1 MKRDRGVLE
10 NALKEALKLEATKR
24 GNKVARALR
33 PIIAANLKSG
43 RILYFLDEVAEREPA
58 EYVDRVARFYQQ
70 LNDYVRQIQVE
81 KSEEVWQPLYK
92 QLQCWIY
99 NFLVGINFAADAR
112 THNRAVEYATEAA
125 TALLTAYFPY
135 DVAFEAWAFVLARNV
150 TCKLLKQ
157 SRRASHL
164 NEEALP
170 FEEEILLFRRIR
182 SEPDR
187 RVSELRRDLLDAVAC
202 LSSETR
208 KQIILRYYF
217 DNFSFAEIAQ
227 ELDQSINTIYQ
238 EHFRSRKEL
247 RKILGQNDY
256 KDI

>member
-1 MKRDRGVLE
+1 MTWDRGALE
-10 NALKEALKLEATKR
+10 DALEEALKLQATKR
-24 GNKVARALR
+24 GNKVAIAIR
-33 PIIAANLKSG
+33 PIIATNLRSG
-43 RILYFLDEVAEREPA
+43 RVRYFLDAVAERQPA
-58 EYVDRVARFYQQ
+58 DYVERVAGFYQQ
-70 LNDYVRQIQVE
+70 LNPYIHQVQVE
-81 KSEEVWQPLYK
+81 KCEEVWQPLFQ
-92 QLQCWIY
+92 QLQRWAY
-99 NFLVGINFAADAR
+99 NFLVGHNFTADSQ

-125 TALLTAYFPY
+125 TTLLTAYFPY
-135 DVAFEAWAFVLARNV
+135 DGAFEPWAFILTRNV

-157 SRRASHL
+157 SKRTSRL

-170 FEEEILLFRRIR
+170 LEERLLYFRRVR

-187 RVSELRRDLLDAVAC
+187 RVLELRHDLLDAVAC

-208 KQIILRYYF
+208 QQIILRYYF
-217 DNFSFAEIAQ
+217 DNFSFEEIAQ

-256 KDI
+256 KDN